1 MRLSFSLLH
10 PSKFFQ
16 QLRWAH
22 TMNPTKKTIVI
33 MGPTGSG
40 KSKLSIDLTSRF
52 FTNSEIINSDKIQ
65 LYNGLNITTNKI
77 TLQDQLGVTHHLLGA
92 INSSSSLTPL
102 EFRSLASHCISN
114 ITSRNKLPFIVGG
127 SNSLI
132 YALLSKK
139 FNPNTNIFHDP
150 KPDTNPISQELQ
162 YKCCFLYV
170 HVALPTLNQYL
181 SKRVDE
187 MLDSGML
194 KELQEFY
201 ESGEIDSVSQTGLR
215 QAIGIP
221 ELERYIKS
229 TNCTNFDKDAAKT
242 MYDDAIKEIKEN
254 TWQLAKRQEEK
265 IQRLR
270 EIGWDLQKIDATEAF
285 TASLNGERVGEI
297 WERNVVEPSVK
308 IVKRF
313 LEE

>member
-1 MRLSFSLLH
+1 
-10 PSKFFQ
+10 
-16 QLRWAH
+16 
-22 TMNPTKKTIVI
+22 MNPTNKTIVI

-77 TLQDQLGVTHHLLGA
+77 TLQDQLGVTHHLLGS
-92 INSSSSLTPL
+92 INSSSSVTPF
-102 EFRSLASHCISN
+102 EFRSLASRFISN
-114 ITSRNKLPFIVGG
+114 ITSRKKLPFIVGG

-139 FNPNTNIFHDP
+139 FNPNSNIFHDP
-150 KPDTNPISQELQ
+150 KPDTISPNLQ
-162 YKCCFLYV
+162 YNCCFIYV
-170 HVALPTLNQYL
+170 HVELPILNQYL
-181 SKRVDE
+181 KKRVDE

-194 KELQEFY
+194 QELENFY
-201 ESGEIDSVSQTGLR
+201 ESGAIDSVSRTGLR

-221 ELERYIKS
+221 ELEKYIKY
-229 TNCTNFDKDAAKT
+229 TKCTDFDKDAAKT

-254 TWQLAKRQEEK
+254 TCQLAKRQVEK

-270 EIGWDLQKIDATEAF
+270 EIGWDLQKIDATEVF

-297 WERNVVEPSVK
+297 WERDVVEPSVK

>member
-1 MRLSFSLLH
+1 
-10 PSKFFQ
+10 
-16 QLRWAH
+16 
-22 TMNPTKKTIVI
+22 MNPTNKTIVI

-52 FTNSEIINSDKIQ
+52 FNSSEIINSDKIQ
-65 LYNGLNITTNKI
+65 LYNGLDITTNKI

-92 INSSSSLTPL
+92 INSSCSLTPF
-102 EFRSLASHCISN
+102 EFRSLASHYISD

-139 FNPNTNIFHDP
+139 FDPNSNIFSNP
-150 KPDTNPISQELQ
+150 KPDSISSELQ
-162 YKCCFLYV
+162 YNCCFLYV
-170 HVALPTLNQYL
+170 DVALPILNQYL

-187 MLDSGML
+187 MLESGML
-194 KELQEFY
+194 QELQDFY
-201 ESGEIDSVSQTGLR
+201 ESGKFDSVSPNGLR
-215 QAIGIP
+215 KAIGIP
-221 ELERYIKS
+221 ELEKYMKYS
-229 TNCTNFDKDAAKT
+229 KCTNFDKDAAKT
-242 MYDDAIKEIKEN
+242 MYDDAIKEIKDN
-254 TWQLAKRQEEK
+254 TCQLAKRQIEK

-270 EIGWDLQKIDATEAF
+270 DVGWDLHRIDATDAF
-285 TASLNGERVGEI
+285 SASLRGDRAADI
-297 WERNVVEPSVK
+297 WERKVVEPSFK

>member
-1 MRLSFSLLH
+1 
-10 PSKFFQ
+10 
-16 QLRWAH
+16 
-22 TMNPTKKTIVI
+22 MNPTTKAIVI

-40 KSKLSIDLTSRF
+40 KSKLSVELTSRF

-92 INSSSSLTPL
+92 INSSSSLTPFG
-102 EFRSLASHCISN
+102 FRSLASHYISN

-132 YALLSKK
+132 YALLSKE
-139 FNPNTNIFHDP
+139 FDPNVNIFHDP
-150 KPDTNPISQELQ
+150 KTDMTCPQLQ
-162 YKCCFLYV
+162 YNCCFLYV
-170 HVALPTLNQYL
+170 DVALPVLNQYL
-181 SKRVDE
+181 QKRVDE

-194 KELQEFY
+194 KELQDFHD
-201 ESGEIDSVSQTGLR
+201 SGEIDSVSQTGLR

-221 ELERYIKS
+221 ELEKYIKY

-242 MYDDAIKEIKEN
+242 MYDDAIKEIKMN
-254 TWQLAKRQEEK
+254 TWQLAKRQVMK

-270 EIGWDLQKIDATEAF
+270 EIGWDLQKIDATEAI

-297 WERNVVEPSVK
+297 WERDVVKASVK